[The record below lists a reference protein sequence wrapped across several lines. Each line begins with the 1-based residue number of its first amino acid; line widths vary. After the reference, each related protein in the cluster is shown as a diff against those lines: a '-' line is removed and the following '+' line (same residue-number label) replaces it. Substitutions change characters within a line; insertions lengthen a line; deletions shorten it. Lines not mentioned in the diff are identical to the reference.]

1 MREKEQPKTI
11 DIISLIISIFALF
24 ISIFT
29 FIFSTAPRFNFL
41 SHDTIKK
48 AEDGDFKSQMY
59 LADIYLKTNEYENS
73 YYWYRLA
80 ALNIDNEDVGFAY
93 AALGF
98 LGNNGYFSSE
108 NSSLSHNIEQTI
120 NFYDNAIHYAEQNQY
135 NTAIQKQIYINY
147 LVFLLSN
154 ENPKSEI
161 DTNGNLIESKYL
173 NTTDSFIHN
182 NISKIKELLNKLYYL
197 DNDLF
202 KNMDNLS
209 FPIEDEIFLEK
220 YINGDNIPIKKWV
233 YDYTTIASKG
243 NLAYVRDTEK
253 LVYID
258 DFAEPIDNVSF
269 SYTVKYK
276 YYHYV
281 LNIEQQD
288 APDDFI
294 SNFKEKYI
302 EYES

>member
-1 MREKEQPKTI
+1 M
-11 DIISLIISIFALF
+11 
-24 ISIFT
+24 
-29 FIFSTAPRFNFL
+29 
-41 SHDTIKK
+41 
-48 AEDGDFKSQMY
+48 SQ
-59 LADIYLKTNEYENS
+59 
-73 YYWYRLA
+73 
-80 ALNIDNEDVGFAY
+80 
-93 AALGF
+93 
-98 LGNNGYFSSE
+98 
-108 NSSLSHNIEQTI
+108 NIEQTT
-120 NFYDNAIHYAEQNQY
+120 NFYDNAIYYAEQY
-135 NTAIQKQIYINY
+135 EYDTAIKKQIYINY
-147 LVFLLSN
+147 LAFILSN
-154 ENPKSEI
+154 DNPESEI
-161 DTNGNLIESKYL
+161 DINGNLIESKYL
-173 NTTDSFIHN
+173 NTTESFIHN

-202 KNMDNLS
+202 KNMDYLS

-258 DFAEPIDNVSF
+258 EFAEPIDNVSF

-294 SNFKEKYI
+294 NNFQEKYI